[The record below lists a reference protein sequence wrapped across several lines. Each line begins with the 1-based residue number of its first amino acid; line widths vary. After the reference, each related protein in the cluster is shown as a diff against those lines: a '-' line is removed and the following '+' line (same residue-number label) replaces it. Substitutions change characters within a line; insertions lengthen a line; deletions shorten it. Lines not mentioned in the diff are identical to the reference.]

1 MSIDGPILS
10 VVDLTYLDNLELVK
24 SNSSGSNQP
33 VQEAL
38 KMSKTEVNKLTTGL
52 IEIMREIKGIKS
64 NTTCGLKEILKDYGD
79 YSFSGHDIEGYI
91 CDTDKLIKDNSGD
104 QSEQVTEINDDESFN
119 NFHRQLN
126 DRLVSFYGKNEH
138 VAAFFT
144 EAKFNLRELHYF
156 VPVLA
161 YVCWS
166 TWQQDFLVDY
176 KKLAEV
182 IPSAIQISPAELLTF
197 VQIAQVVY
205 DQYRINGQ
213 K

>member
-10 VVDLTYLDNLELVK
+10 VVDLTYLNNLELAK
-24 SNSSGSNQP
+24 SNNSVSNQP

-38 KMSKTEVNKLTTGL
+38 KMSKKEVNLTTGL

-64 NTTCGLKEILKDYGD
+64 NVPCGLKELLEEYGD
-79 YSFSGHDIEGYI
+79 YSFSGHDIVGLTY
-91 CDTDKLIKDNSGD
+91 DTGKMAKDSSDD

-119 NFHRQLN
+119 NFRRQLN
-126 DRLVSFYGKNEH
+126 DRLVNFYGKNEY

-176 KKLAEV
+176 KKLSEV

-205 DQYRINGQ
+205 DQCRNNGQ